1 MQEQVLSEV
10 GFSVDAGLIQRLG
23 YELVGKAETAVSE
36 LIKNSYD
43 ADATTV
49 EVSFID
55 TEEEGGTL
63 IIEDNGS
70 GMTRTQLLNGF
81 MRISSSDK
89 LHNPTS
95 SKYKRTKAGR
105 KGIGRFA
112 AQRLGKQLT
121 IITQSSESE
130 EAIRLSIDWN
140 EFYNDRDLTSIKFPL
155 EYEKKAKDEGT
166 TLIIRQMR
174 DKWTE
179 ASISRVYRYVMDLF
193 QPDYLSDYSKN
204 HQLASR
210 GESFFKVNFYQTLD
224 NEKTPILNEQTVI
237 FDKALAVFEGFI
249 DQEHKGIVRV
259 RSKSLDIEDTI
270 SLYYDEKK
278 KTIYNALSNVSFKIY
293 YFIYNRPQYYGD
305 DGISRN
311 DLKQIERLSQNASGV
326 RLYRNG
332 FRVLPYGE
340 PSDDWTNI
348 DKRWSSESGVT
359 NIPFSN
365 KNLFGFVEIID
376 AEGASFEETASRE
389 GLIENEA
396 FVQLSEFIHIALK
409 AARGKV
415 AERITLFKEKLNND
429 DYTTESDNKK
439 KNAQELIDGLK
450 KGVNKLQ
457 TAVVS
462 NRLVDSEVNNVLNII
477 SQFEGTVSNLLEETG
492 MLRVLAGLG
501 LTIGEFTHEI
511 KQFQPTLYGH
521 ILQLRKAITDAELLG
536 HINALNSEF
545 DSLFEYTKFFS
556 SSISNNTSRG
566 KEPIDL
572 LEFIE
577 LFRQS
582 INNDLSKNI
591 IDFEVSPYDYDIE
604 TIPMHK
610 SEWSSILYNLYTN
623 SRKAIK
629 RAQVLGKILIEIGL
643 EGNDIYLNFQDNGDG
658 IPEENRNRVF
668 NAFFSTSTPSSFN
681 APQEEQLVGTGL
693 GLKIIK
699 DIVLSYNGRINLI
712 EATQGYSTCFQIIIP
727 NNI

>member
-1 MQEQVLSEV
+1 MQEQILSEV

-43 ADATTV
+43 ADSTIV
-49 EVSFID
+49 EVSFVD
-55 TEEEGGTL
+55 TNEEGGTL

-112 AQRLGKQLT
+112 AQRLGKRLT
-121 IITQSSESE
+121 IITQSRESE
-130 EAIRLSIDWN
+130 DSIRLSIDWN

-155 EYEKKAKDEGT
+155 EFEKKTKDEGT
-166 TLIIRQMR
+166 TLVIRQMR

-179 ASISRVYRYVMDLF
+179 ASITRIYRYVMDLF
-193 QPDYLSDYSKN
+193 QPDYLSEYSKN
-204 HQLASR
+204 QQIASQR
-210 GESFFKVNFYQTLD
+210 ENIFKVNFYQVVN
-224 NEKTPILNEQTVI
+224 NEKTPILNEKIGI
-237 FDKALAVFEGFI
+237 FNKSLAVFEGFI
-249 DQEHKGIVRV
+249 DQEHKGIVKV
-259 RSKSLDIEDTI
+259 ISKKLDINDTI
-270 SLYYDEKK
+270 SLYYDEKEK
-278 KTIYNALSNVSFKIY
+278 IFYNALSNVSFKIH
-293 YFIYNRPQYYGD
+293 YFIYNRPQYYR
-305 DGISRN
+305 DGISRLE
-311 DLKQIERLSQNASGV
+311 LKQIERLSQNASGV

-332 FRVLPYGE
+332 FRVLPFGE
-340 PSDDWTNI
+340 PSNDWTNI
-348 DKRWSSESGVT
+348 DKRWSSESGVI
-359 NIPFSN
+359 NVPLSN

-376 AEGASFEETASRE
+376 SEGSSFEETSSRE

-396 FVQLSEFIHIALK
+396 FIQLSDFINKSLVRARRSIAEK
-409 AARGKV
+409 
-415 AERITLFKEKLNND
+415 ITLFKEKQDKD
-429 DYTTESDNKK
+429 DYTAYSDNKK
-439 KNAQELIDGLK
+439 ENAQELIDGLK
-450 KGVNKLQ
+450 KEFNKLQ
-457 TAVVS
+457 TAAVS
-462 NRLVDSEVNNVLNII
+462 NGLEESEANSVLNII

-521 ILQLRKAITDAELLG
+521 ILQLKRAITDAELLG

-545 DSLFEYTKFFS
+545 NSLFEYTKFFS

-572 LEFIE
+572 LEFIG

-582 INNDLSKNI
+582 INNDLSKNAI
-591 IDFEVSPYDYDIE
+591 AFDVAPYDYDIE

-629 RAQVLGKILIEIGL
+629 RAHVLGKILIEIGL
-643 EGNDIYLNFQDNGDG
+643 EGKDIYLNFQDNGDG
-658 IPEENRNRVF
+658 IPEKNRERVF
-668 NAFFSTSTPSSFN
+668 NAFFSTSTPSGFN

-699 DIVLSYNGRINLI
+699 DIVLSYNGRIDLI
-712 EATQGYSTCFQIIIP
+712 KANQGYSTCFQIIIP
-727 NNI
+727 NNK

>member
-1 MQEQVLSEV
+1 MQEEVLSEV

-49 EVSFID
+49 EVCFID

-121 IITQSSESE
+121 IITQSRESE
-130 EAIRLSIDWN
+130 DTIRLSIDWN

-204 HQLASR
+204 HRLASR
-210 GESFFKVNFYQTLD
+210 GENFFKVNFYQVLD
-224 NEKTPILNEQTVI
+224 NEKIPILNEQIVI

-249 DQEHKGIVRV
+249 DQEHKGIVKV
-259 RSKSLDIEDTI
+259 RSKSLDIDDTI

-278 KTIYNALSNVSFKIY
+278 KTIYDALSNVSFKIY

-311 DLKQIERLSQNASGV
+311 DLKQIERLSQNVSGV

-376 AEGASFEETASRE
+376 AKGSSFEETASRE

-396 FVQLSEFIHIALK
+396 FVQLSEFIHSALS
-409 AARGKV
+409 AARRPV
-415 AERITLFKEKLNND
+415 AERITIFKEKLNND

-439 KNAQELIDGLK
+439 KKTEDLIAKLRKGVETLREACVTNGIDESEVADVKALVNQIDG
-450 KGVNKLQ
+450 
-457 TAVVS
+457 VVS
-462 NRLVDSEVNNVLNII
+462 NM
-477 SQFEGTVSNLLEETG
+477 LEETS
-492 MLRVLAGLG
+492 MLRVLAALG
-501 LTIGEFTHEI
+501 LTIAEFTHEI
-511 KQFQPTLYGH
+511 KQFQPSLYGLLFQ
-521 ILQLRKAITDAELLG
+521 IEQSLTDDSSRKQIEEL
-536 HINALNSEF
+536 NAEF
-545 DSLFEYTKFFS
+545 DNLFGYTNYFS
-556 SSISNNTSRG
+556 STISNNTSRE
-566 KEPIDL
+566 KEPVDL
-572 LEFIE
+572 LDF
-577 LFRQS
+577 LDKFKRS
-582 INNDLSKNI
+582 VKDNLDKNA
-591 IDFEVSPYDYDIE
+591 IDFKINRTNYNVV
-604 TIPMHK
+604 TLPMHK
-610 SEWSSILYNLYTN
+610 SEWSSILFNLFTN
-623 SRKAIK
+623 SKKAIR
-629 RAQVLGKILIEIGL
+629 RAGISGKILIEVGI
-643 EGNDIYLNFQDNGDG
+643 EGDYTYLNFQDNGDG
-658 IPEENRNRVF
+658 IPAENRDRIF

-693 GLKIIK
+693 GLKIVK
-699 DIVLSYNGRINLI
+699 DIVLSYNGNICLA
-712 EATQGYSTCFQIIIP
+712 EASEGYSTSFCIKIP
-727 NNI
+727 QNH